1 MIKQII
7 PQETCLSCQ
16 GCCRFKEQNSAWL
29 PCLLEEEIQKLLDS
43 KIPPATI
50 SIDKK
55 VQPLPN
61 PRDEGFICAFFD
73 IAMNKCKIYAL
84 RPFECQLYPFLINLR
99 AKKVIL
105 TVDLNCPYIKKN
117 LDSKELKEY
126 SKYLAAFLN
135 SPEQISILKDNP
147 QIIQAYEEVAE
158 IVELKI
164 SDEIK

>member
-1 MIKQII
+1 MWQ
-7 PQETCLSCQ
+7 
-16 GCCRFKEQNSAWL
+16 
-29 PCLLEEEIQKLLDS
+29 PCFLDEEIQKLLDS

-61 PRDEGFICAFFD
+61 PKGEGFICAFFD
-73 IAMNKCKIYAL
+73 IEMNKCKIYDF

-99 AKKVIL
+99 GRKVIL
-105 TVDLNCPYIKKN
+105 SVDLNCPYIKQN

-126 SKYLAAFLN
+126 SEYLAAFLN
-135 SPEQISILKDNP
+135 SPKQISILKSNP
-147 QIIQAYEEVAE
+147 QIIQACEEVAE

-164 SDEIK
+164 SDEPSLS